1 MPGFNGTGPRGQG
14 PMTGGGRGYCVLPAN
29 NFVSRSFG
37 GRFYCGR
44 GRGGG
49 RGRRNWFY
57 ATGLPGW
64 MRGQQSIPIAGD
76 FNYTAPASEELS
88 MLKDQAGYIKEELE
102 VIQSRIQEI
111 EANQELGK

>member
-14 PMTGGGRGYCVLPAN
+14 PMIGGGKGYCVVPVN
-29 NFVSRSFG
+29 TFSSRSFSRG
-37 GRFYCGR
+37 FYC

-64 MRGQQSIPIAGD
+64 MREQQSMSTYGD
-76 FNYTAPASEELS
+76 FNHTVPANEELS
-88 MLKDQAGYIKEELE
+88 MLKDQAVYIKEKLE
-102 VIQSRIQEI
+102 AIQSRIQEI
-111 EANQELGK
+111 ETKQEEEK